1 MQKASD
7 FNKSVAAAVFSQAS
21 CTFRDIIG
29 QSASL
34 QSVKDTAEIAA
45 KHSPA
50 VLITGESGTGK
61 EMFAQA
67 IHNCSPRANGPFVA
81 INCGAIPKSLI
92 ESELFGYEAG
102 AFTGAQKGGHIGK
115 FELANKGT
123 IFLDEIGDMPYEIQ
137 VALLRVLQTK
147 EVIRIGGK
155 APVKIDVRVIA
166 ATNQNLEKRIADNTF
181 RQDLYYRLNVLS
193 IHLPALRDRLDDILP
208 LSNYFIQKY
217 SRTFDKRVTS
227 ISQEAQVI
235 LSRYSWP
242 GNIRELENIIERAI
256 IVCKGSLIEP
266 QDLPDQL
273 YVGALSKHKISLYE
287 RPSPVMSSGL
297 ETSTMQGKEQREFE
311 ELTAALQ
318 KWSGNLSEVAKQ
330 LGVSRPTI
338 YRKLKKYG
346 LHKVQNQYER

>member
-1 MQKASD
+1 
-7 FNKSVAAAVFSQAS
+7 
-21 CTFRDIIG
+21 
-29 QSASL
+29 
-34 QSVKDTAEIAA
+34 
-45 KHSPA
+45 
-50 VLITGESGTGK
+50 
-61 EMFAQA
+61 
-67 IHNCSPRANGPFVA
+67 
-81 INCGAIPKSLI
+81 
-92 ESELFGYEAG
+92 
-102 AFTGAQKGGHIGK
+102 
-115 FELANKGT
+115 
-123 IFLDEIGDMPYEIQ
+123 MPYEIQ

-227 ISQEAQVI
+227 ISQEAQII

-256 IVCKGSLIEP
+256 IVCRGSLIEP

-273 YVGALSKHKISLYE
+273 YVGALSRHKIDHCE
-287 RPSPVMSSGL
+287 RPSPLMSSELG
-297 ETSTMQGKEQREFE
+297 TSTMQGKEQREFE
-311 ELTAALQ
+311 ELTEALQ